1 MKISKENLIE
11 LDKLGVTQIKNV
23 LSLDQCNEIIKQ
35 FDIEKAKFANL
46 HVDELTCENR
56 IWRAEH
62 ISKSVENVLS
72 SDIVK
77 HLSKK
82 FNQKSEFAIVNHVW
96 SGKGFGSGGGWHR
109 DTRFGP
115 QYKIIIYLT
124 NCNQGNGEYW
134 YIPKSHK
141 IYSFFSLLK
150 ITELFRKP
158 RYDKISVLLNPFAR
172 KFPGKAGDVIIT
184 NTVGLHRGS
193 KVNYG
198 ERYALTIYFAN
209 GVKKVG

>member
-141 IYSFFSLLK
+141 IYSFFSFLKVSVLVFLILVKVSLFLSQTVSFCLLK
-150 ITELFRKP
+150 F
-158 RYDKISVLLNPFAR
+158 VLLAVHVRQFQYP
-172 KFPGKAGDVIIT
+172 T
-184 NTVGLHRGS
+184 LWL
-193 KVNYG
+193 
-198 ERYALTIYFAN
+198 ERF
-209 GVKKVG
+209 